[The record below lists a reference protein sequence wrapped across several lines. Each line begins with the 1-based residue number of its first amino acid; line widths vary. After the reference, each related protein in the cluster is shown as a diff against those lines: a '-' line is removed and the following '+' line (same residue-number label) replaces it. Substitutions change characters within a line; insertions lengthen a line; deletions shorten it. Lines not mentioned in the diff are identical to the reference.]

1 MLRLEK
7 SIASAKEQ
15 SKKAFDLIRYGT
27 GMRSSFTYCWI
38 LTEYRKFGWSYDL
51 SPYVNSV
58 LNKVE
63 SIYNEALDIVDN
75 NELAA
80 IAYVQLCKWKTAVNK
95 YPDTYAARYTKM
107 MCDNLCD
114 YSTNWV
120 VRTTYDFQE

>member
-51 SPYVNSV
+51 SQYANSV
-58 LNKVE
+58 LNEVE